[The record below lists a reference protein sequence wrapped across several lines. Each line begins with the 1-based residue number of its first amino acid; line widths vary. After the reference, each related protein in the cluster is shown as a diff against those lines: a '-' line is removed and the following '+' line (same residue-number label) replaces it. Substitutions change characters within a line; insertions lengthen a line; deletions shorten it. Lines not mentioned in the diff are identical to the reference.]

1 MFKIQPRQSD
11 PKIVDEL
18 LNIIEKSNNSYSGYI
33 RDFLKKYH
41 TCERTVQ
48 NGVTNTLYNVLEL
61 LSNLRNFVK

>member
-1 MFKIQPRQSD
+1 MSRFQPRQSD

-33 RDFLKKYH
+33 QDFLKYH

-48 NGVTNTLYNVLEL
+48 NGVINTLYNALEL